1 MPFLVDD
8 SGHVQIV
15 LAIKGHPPRAFLR
28 VALTAEAQCCL
39 SHENARLEAD
49 MKFTRPMTAG
59 RVYMG
64 RVPSSTSNMGQVSG
78 RSDIRSKQVS
88 NKFRLASW
96 ISFFMDCSICSSVTG
111 ANLEGPWTEDR
122 EKTPTSPRKPFSIFR

>member
-39 SHENARLEAD
+39 SHENVRLEAD
-49 MKFTRPMTAG
+49 HEIHPPNDCWACVHGKGPLQHIEHGAG
-59 RVYMG
+59 
-64 RVPSSTSNMGQVSG
+64 
-78 RSDIRSKQVS
+78 
-88 NKFRLASW
+88 F
-96 ISFFMDCSICSSVTG
+96 
-111 ANLEGPWTEDR
+111 GPQ
-122 EKTPTSPRKPFSIFR
+122 